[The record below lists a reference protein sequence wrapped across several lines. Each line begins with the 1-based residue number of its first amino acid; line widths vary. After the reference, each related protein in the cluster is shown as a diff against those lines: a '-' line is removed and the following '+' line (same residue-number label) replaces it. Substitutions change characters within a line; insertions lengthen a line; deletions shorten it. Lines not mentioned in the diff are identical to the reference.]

1 MLKGRKMSYIT
12 KYLESLLRK
21 KDSIH
26 QAQTTNSI
34 YYTIGN
40 TIISVSDH
48 FSNKVSS
55 DIRIVQ
61 PLNSR
66 TLYLVQIKE
75 GANILQFSLK
85 ELKGFIQNYL
95 FINQIKNNTV
105 KVFESVAEVTSNKEQ
120 EHKSEPKAININN
133 AKDLSSK
140 AFTSDGYT
148 WVQTVDKL
156 NSIKKWKAFSQA
168 KKAKLRALL
177 LGKSLDEIITIM
189 SDNVVRTLPHTKLEK
204 YFSSKGW

>member
-1 MLKGRKMSYIT
+1 MSYIT

-26 QAQTTNSI
+26 QAQTTNST

-66 TLYLVQIKE
+66 TVY
-75 GANILQFSLK
+75 
-85 ELKGFIQNYL
+85 
-95 FINQIKNNTV
+95 
-105 KVFESVAEVTSNKEQ
+105 
-120 EHKSEPKAININN
+120 
-133 AKDLSSK
+133 
-140 AFTSDGYT
+140 
-148 WVQTVDKL
+148 
-156 NSIKKWKAFSQA
+156 
-168 KKAKLRALL
+168 
-177 LGKSLDEIITIM
+177 
-189 SDNVVRTLPHTKLEK
+189 
-204 YFSSKGW
+204 

>member
-1 MLKGRKMSYIT
+1 MSYIT

-26 QAQTTNSI
+26 QAQTTNST

-95 FINQIKNNTV
+95 FINQIKNNAV
-105 KVFESVAEVTSNKEQ
+105 KVFESIAEVTSNKEQ
-120 EHKSEPKAININN
+120 EHKSKPKAINVNS
-133 AKDLSSK
+133 AKDLSSE

-156 NSIKKWKAFSQA
+156 NSIKKWKTFSQA

-189 SDNVVRTLPHTKLEK
+189 SDNVVRTLPHTRLEK

>member
-1 MLKGRKMSYIT
+1 MSYIT

-26 QAQTTNSI
+26 QAQTTNST

-95 FINQIKNNTV
+95 FINQIKNNAV
-105 KVFESVAEVTSNKEQ
+105 KVFESIAEVTSNKEQ
-120 EHKSEPKAININN
+120 EHKSKPKVINVNS
-133 AKDLSSK
+133 AKDLSFE

-189 SDNVVRTLPHTKLEK
+189 SDNVVVTLPHTRLEK

>member
-1 MLKGRKMSYIT
+1 MSYIT

-26 QAQTTNSI
+26 QAQTTNST

-95 FINQIKNNTV
+95 FINQIKNNAV
-105 KVFESVAEVTSNKEQ
+105 KVFESIAEVTSNKEQ
-120 EHKSEPKAININN
+120 EHKSKPKVINVNS
-133 AKDLSSK
+133 AKDLSSE

-156 NSIKKWKAFSQA
+156 HSIKKWKTFSKA

-189 SDNVVRTLPHTKLEK
+189 SDNVVVTLPHTRLEK

>member
-1 MLKGRKMSYIT
+1 MSYIT

-26 QAQTTNSI
+26 QAQTTNST

-75 GANILQFSLK
+75 VLTFYNFLWKSLK
-85 ELKGFIQNYL
+85 GLY
-95 FINQIKNNTV
+95 
-105 KVFESVAEVTSNKEQ
+105 
-120 EHKSEPKAININN
+120 
-133 AKDLSSK
+133 
-140 AFTSDGYT
+140 
-148 WVQTVDKL
+148 
-156 NSIKKWKAFSQA
+156 
-168 KKAKLRALL
+168 R
-177 LGKSLDEIITIM
+177 IIF
-189 SDNVVRTLPHTKLEK
+189 L
-204 YFSSKGW
+204 